1 MKINKDELQ
10 LAEAFIDEHFSRIVD
25 WAVGD
30 IKRCC
35 RMNED
40 GTCDESGALVGAFIL
55 WCCAIDY
62 FGGLFT
68 SYTSQGATKARFRS
82 FIKAYMDRY
91 DSEKVIELRW
101 SILHFYSPHFFLLY
115 HENNLEQNKNLHL
128 TATQGGIYLHLGWA
142 IKDLED
148 AVKRYWDD
156 LKVNKTLKI
165 KAWRYYKEYYPIMP
179 IRIENFMSQRIF
191 NSLPTGAQ
199 IQSVNV
205 SWTISQDSWLK
216 TK

>member
-1 MKINKDELQ
+1 
-10 LAEAFIDEHFSRIVD
+10 
-25 WAVGD
+25 
-30 IKRCC
+30 
-35 RMNED
+35 
-40 GTCDESGALVGAFIL
+40 
-55 WCCAIDY
+55 
-62 FGGLFT
+62 
-68 SYTSQGATKARFRS
+68 
-82 FIKAYMDRY
+82 
-91 DSEKVIELRW
+91 LRW

-205 SWTISQDSWLK
+205 SGTISQDSWLK